1 MDKENELKQKT
12 LDKNESLTNEYIYD
26 MAVKL
31 GETAKAQNL
40 PIKLLGATA
49 FINRCPKHQDLYFK
63 FGRRL
68 TDVDVMTYSS
78 VKSESI
84 DNFFKDLGF
93 EKQQHY
99 IWHASTRD
107 LFLNEDGL
115 LVDVFRDKLEFCH
128 TIYFK
133 NRLNS
138 GHLTIPLEEMV
149 LQKLQ
154 IVQIND
160 KDFKDLSVLFLEH
173 DVAESSGDSIDA
185 NFIADLFSK
194 NWGFYYTS
202 TTNLNKFK
210 SYLSEIPELTDD
222 NKSVIRRRTDR
233 LMTVIEKAPKTMA
246 WKVRAKIGTRM
257 KWYNEVEEI
266 QR

>member
-12 LDKNESLTNEYIYD
+12 LDKSDVLTNDYIYD
-26 MAVKL
+26 WAVKL
-31 GETAKAQNL
+31 AEGALAREL

-49 FINRCPKHQDLYFK
+49 FINRCPEHRDLYFK

-68 TDVDVMTYSS
+68 TDVDVMTYSK
-78 VKSESI
+78 VKSEEV
-84 DNFFKDLGF
+84 DRYFADQGF

-107 LFLNEDGL
+107 LFLNKDGL

-128 TIYFK
+128 TVYFK

-138 GHLTIPLEEMV
+138 DLLTIPLEEMV

-173 DVAESSGDSIDA
+173 AVADGSQDSIDA
-185 NFIADLFSK
+185 AFIANLLAKD
-194 NWGFYYTS
+194 WGFCHTA
-202 TTNLNKFK
+202 TTNLTKLK
-210 SYLSEIPELTDD
+210 DYLSEIPLLTDT
-222 NKSVIRRRTDR
+222 NKIQIRQQIDQLITA
-233 LMTVIEKAPKTMA
+233 IENAPKSLA
-246 WKVRAKIGTRM
+246 WKLRSKVGTRM